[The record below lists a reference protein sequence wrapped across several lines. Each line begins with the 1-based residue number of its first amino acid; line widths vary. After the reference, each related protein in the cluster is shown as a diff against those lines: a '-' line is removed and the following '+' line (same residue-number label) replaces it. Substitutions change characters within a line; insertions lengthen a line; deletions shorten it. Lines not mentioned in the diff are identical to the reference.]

1 MKVFKVAILGCGT
14 VGGGVARILLDDGAM
29 LAERSG
35 MQITLAKI
43 LDIFPESSSK
53 RHGIPRSLFC
63 GEEAELDADG
73 AARELKKILSDPAID
88 LVVETIGGSSASILD
103 TVISV
108 LDSGKHLVTANKA
121 LLAKQNRKIFEA
133 ASRNNKAVGFE
144 ASVCGAIPV
153 IKGINECM
161 SGDEILSLSGIMNG
175 TSNYILS
182 KMSQEGLSFADA
194 LKGAQ
199 AKGYAEADPTL
210 DVNGGDAGHKL
221 LILLKLIFGI
231 DVEVGAFPVSG
242 IDSIS
247 ADDTKFA
254 GEIGAVIKLICFA
267 KKEGNGVCAAVRP
280 MMVRRSNILS
290 DISNATNAVKLEGKY
305 SRDNIFIGQGAGSL
319 ETGSAIV
326 SDIVFIARYGTAS
339 LREYKNSSLSLAPF
353 YDLKIAYTIIFET
366 EDVPGIT
373 GLVTTAIGREAINI
387 DTVSHNLRE
396 KGSANALFSIATMP
410 CTGAQIARA
419 VAAIRAAAP
428 TVLIREP
435 KVIPILE

>member
-29 LAERSG
+29 LENRSG
-35 MQITLAKI
+35 MRISLAKI
-43 LDIFPESSSK
+43 LDIFPEASAK
-53 RHGIPRSLFC
+53 RHGIPRGLFC
-63 GEEAELDADG
+63 GEGAELDAER
-73 AARELKKILSDPAID
+73 AARELKDILADPSID
-88 LVVETIGGSSASILD
+88 LVVETIGGSSASILE
-103 TVISV
+103 TVVSV

-133 ASRNNKAVGFE
+133 ASRNKKAVGFE

-153 IKGINECM
+153 IKGINECLG
-161 SGDEILSLSGIMNG
+161 GDEIVSVSGIMNG
-175 TSNYILS
+175 TSNYILT

-199 AKGYAEADPTL
+199 AMGYAEADPTL

-221 LILLKLIFGI
+221 LILLKLVFGI
-231 DVEVGAFPVSG
+231 DADVGDFPVSG
-242 IDSIS
+242 IDSIT

-254 GEIGAVIKLICFA
+254 GEIDAVIKLICFA

-280 MMVRRSNILS
+280 MMVRKSNILS
-290 DISNATNAVKLEGKY
+290 DISNATNAVKLAGKY

-326 SDIVFIARYGTAS
+326 SDIVFIARYGLAS
-339 LREYKNSSLSLAPF
+339 LREYKKSGLSLTSF
-353 YDLKIAYTIIFET
+353 DDLKIAYNIIFET

-373 GLVTTAIGREAINI
+373 GLVTTAIGKEQINI

-396 KGSANALFSIATMP
+396 KGSESALFSIATMP

-419 VAAIRAAAP
+419 VAAIRAASP
-428 TVLIREP
+428 TVLIRDP
-435 KVIPILE
+435 KVVPILE

>member
-1 MKVFKVAILGCGT
+1 
-14 VGGGVARILLDDGAM
+14 M

-35 MQITLAKI
+35 TRIELAKI
-43 LDIFPESSSK
+43 LDIFPEASAK
-53 RHGIPRSLFC
+53 RHNLPRTLFA
-63 GEEAELDADG
+63 GEGAELKADA
-73 AARELKKILSDPAID
+73 AAKALAEILADKSID
-88 LVVETIGGSSASILD
+88 LVVETIGGSSGFILE
-103 TVISV
+103 TVLSV

-121 LLAKQNRKIFEA
+121 LLAKQNRKIFETA
-133 ASRNNKAVGFE
+133 ARNRKSVGIE

-161 SGDEILSLSGIMNG
+161 SGDEILAVSGIMNG

-199 AKGYAEADPTL
+199 AMGYAEADPTL

-221 LILLKLIFGI
+221 LILLKLVFGI

-242 IDSIS
+242 IDTVTS
-247 ADDTKFA
+247 DDTRFA

-267 KKEGNGVCAAVRP
+267 KKEGSGVCATVRP
-280 MMVRRSNILS
+280 MMVRKSNILS
-290 DISNATNAVKLEGKY
+290 DINNATNAVKLAGRY

-326 SDIVFIARYGTAS
+326 SDIVFIARYGEAS
-339 LREYKNSSLSLAPF
+339 LKEYKKSDLGLVPF
-353 YDLKIAYTIIFET
+353 DSLKIAYTIIFET

-373 GLVTTAIGREAINI
+373 GLVTTAIGKEDINI

-396 KGSANALFSIATMP
+396 KGSGNALFSIATMP

-419 VAAIRAAAP
+419 VSAIRAVSPA
-428 TVLIREP
+428 VLVREP
-435 KVIPILE
+435 KVVPILE